1 MPAQEQ
7 VPDAHTAPRGRA
19 GSGWAGSGGLSLR
32 TGLMLLVM
40 AAMLP
45 MLAFAGWTVARMA
58 EAQSAAIERSGQD
71 LARTLTVAIDREL
84 TAMTTALQVLSHSQ
98 FLEAEDYAGLHRRAT
113 DVLRNKDI
121 RREGIH
127 IVLTDAQGQQL
138 VSTRRPYGEPLPR
151 TAVPGLIR
159 RAVDTGQAQISEVFT
174 GAVAQRPLVS
184 VSVPVTFEGRPKR
197 VLSMSV
203 PTEVFA
209 SVLKRQG
216 LPEGWIASL
225 WDRQG
230 VFITRTAA
238 PEAFTGTPVAAEVLR
253 LTADALSG
261 TFPHMSRDGTPY
273 FNAFARS
280 DMSGWTV
287 AVGVPQEVIAEP
299 MRRSVR
305 LVLTGGGVL
314 LTISLIVT
322 LAVGRRI
329 AGPVSALAESAL
341 ALGRH
346 GPAVFP
352 GAIGRTP
359 IREVNEVAGALSSTA
374 QRLRDSEAQQRLTM
388 EVVGLGVWRFDAQSG
403 SFHGSERTAEL
414 MGLPATDGASL
425 EAWIRNVAADH
436 RDGIRRALYGAAPSS
451 AGSSA
456 GEFQVEFPVASADG
470 RVRWLAMRGAFLADA
485 GPDGASRAVGIL
497 EDVTERHRAHEEQ
510 LGELVDRHAADRKLF
525 AAIIES
531 TTDMIV
537 AVDQDLRFILFNS
550 AYQREVE
557 ALYGQRPEI
566 GRPLP
571 DLLRDLPESEAKA
584 RELWSRALAGEPFTV
599 VEEIGN
605 PALRRQRYELA
616 FGTMVDSS
624 GRRIGAFH
632 VARDISERERT
643 QEALRQAEET
653 LNQARKME
661 AIGQLTGGIAHD
673 FNNLLQAIGSA
684 LYLLQPDRTASAG
697 GEGNGDSPAARA
709 LDMATKAVERG
720 ATLTQHLLA
729 FSRRQRLEP
738 KTVDV
743 GALVEGMSGLLERT
757 LGGTIRIATEAEPGL
772 WTAQVDPN
780 QLEMAVLNLAINARD
795 AMPDGGTLTIGAGN
809 CPTDAVGR
817 PDELAPGDCVRI
829 TVKDTGTGMSE
840 EVVAR
845 AFEPFFTT
853 KGVGHGTGL
862 GLSMVHGLAAQ
873 SGGAVTI
880 DSRVGIGTVV
890 TLYLPRADTP
900 DAAAEADG
908 SAADPALPL
917 RPATILVVE
926 DEALV
931 RMTTATVLEQAGFRV
946 MEAASGPDALEV
958 MEREPEVDLVLT
970 DYAMPGM
977 TGLELIHTLRAG
989 RPDLP
994 VLMVTG
1000 YAEIPKAASV
1010 DGLIIMPKPYRPEDL
1025 VGRIRAMLTPP
1036 SAVAAQ

>member
-7 VPDAHTAPRGRA
+7 VPDAHTAPRERA
-19 GSGWAGSGGLSLR
+19 GPGWAESGGLSLR
-32 TGLMLLVM
+32 TGLVLLVM

-45 MLAFAGWTVARMA
+45 MLAFAGWAVARMA
-58 EAQSAAIERSGQD
+58 EAQSAVIERSGQD

-84 TAMTTALQVLSHSQ
+84 TSMTTALQVLSNSQ
-98 FLEAEDYAGLHRRAT
+98 FLETEDYAGFHQRAT
-113 DVLRNKDI
+113 EVLRNKEI

-138 VSTRRPYGEPLPR
+138 VNTRRPYGEPLPH
-151 TAVPGLIR
+151 TAVPGMIR
-159 RAVDTGQAQISEVFT
+159 RTVDTGQAQISEVFT
-174 GAVAQRPLVS
+174 GVLAQHPLVS
-184 VSVPVTFEGRPKR
+184 VSVPVAFEGRPKL

-203 PTEVFA
+203 PAEVFA
-209 SVLKRQG
+209 NALKRQG
-216 LPEGWIASL
+216 LPEGWVAGL
-225 WDRQG
+225 WDRKG

-238 PEAFTGTPVAAEVLR
+238 PEAFTGTPVAADVLR
-253 LTADALSG
+253 LTADASSG
-261 TFPHMSRDGTPY
+261 TFPHVSRDGTPY
-273 FNAFARS
+273 FNAFGRS
-280 DMSGWTV
+280 DISGWTV
-287 AVGVPQEVIAEP
+287 AVGVPQAVIAEP

-305 LVLTGGGVL
+305 LVLTGGGIL
-314 LTISLIVT
+314 LTISLMVA
-322 LAVGRRI
+322 LAVGRSI
-329 AGPVSALAESAL
+329 AGPVSALADSAL

-346 GPAVFP
+346 GPAVIP

-359 IREVNEVAGALSSTA
+359 IREVNEVAGALSNTA
-374 QRLRDSEAQQRLTM
+374 QRLRDSEAQQRLAM
-388 EVVGLGVWRFDAQSG
+388 DAVGLGVWRFDAQSG
-403 SFHGSERTAEL
+403 SFHGSERTAAL
-414 MGLPATDGASL
+414 MGLPAMDGASL
-425 EAWIRNVAADH
+425 EAWIRNVAAQH
-436 RDGIRRALYGAAPSS
+436 RDGIRRALYGAAPS
-451 AGSSA
+451 A
-456 GEFQVEFPVASADG
+456 GEFQVEFPAASPEG
-470 RVRWLAMRGAFLADA
+470 RVRWLSMRGAFLADA

-510 LGELVDRHAADRKLF
+510 LGELVDRHAADRRLF

-537 AVDQDLRFILFNS
+537 AVDQDLRFILFNG
-550 AYQREVE
+550 AYQREAE

-566 GRPLP
+566 GHPLP

-584 RELWSRALAGEPFTV
+584 RELWSRALAGESFTV

-605 PALRRQRYELA
+605 PALRRQRHELA

-624 GRRIGAFH
+624 GRRIGAFQ
-632 VARDISERERT
+632 VARDVSERERT

-653 LNQARKME
+653 LHQARKME

-684 LYLLQPDRTASAG
+684 LYMLQPDRTAP
-697 GEGNGDSPAARA
+697 GDSNSTAARA
-709 LDMATKAVERG
+709 LNMATMAVERG

-757 LGGTIRIATEAEPGL
+757 LGGTIRIVTETEPGL
-772 WTAQVDPN
+772 WTARVDPN
-780 QLEMAVLNLAINARD
+780 QLEMAILNLAINARD
-795 AMPDGGTLTIGAGN
+795 AMPDGGTLTIGTGN
-809 CPTDAVGR
+809 CPTDAEGR
-817 PDELAPGDCVRI
+817 PDTLAPGDCVRI
-829 TVKDTGTGMSE
+829 TVKDTGIGMSDE
-840 EVVAR
+840 IAAR

-873 SGGAVTI
+873 SGGTATI
-880 DSRVGIGTVV
+880 RSRVGVGTEV

-900 DAAAEADG
+900 DAAAEADSG
-908 SAADPALPL
+908 GTDAALPL
-917 RPATILVVE
+917 HPATILVVE

-977 TGLELIHTLRAG
+977 TGLELTHALRAG

-1000 YAEIPKAASV
+1000 YAELPKAASV
-1010 DGLIIMPKPYRPEDL
+1010 DGLIIVAKPYRPEDL
-1025 VGRIRAMLTPP
+1025 VGRIRATLAPPP
-1036 SAVAAQ
+1036 SVATQ